1 MANVVR
7 LGDSG
12 KMQEIKIAEA
22 VRHPEYREGIMQHD
36 IALLRLQSK
45 VELDSTVVPACLWNN
60 EDLKFHVMDLVS
72 WSGSDA
78 SDVVKT
84 QVRPTLDG
92 CDRMQSTGLCVES
105 TELDSCL
112 DGGFLQVPLNHNGKV
127 TPFVVAIGAPS
138 NVSCQKST
146 PTPYTK
152 VSSYVQ
158 WIVSTIQASGEP
170 AWEWKFKEAECALRY
185 VHLRQYQKQVLID
198 QTDSLDVVTPARRR
212 LEPRYTDAMVEI
224 RYGGYSVSREDC
236 YGLIID
242 EDTVLT
248 LAQCTTNHGK
258 RATFVMYMGNER
270 NTVVKHYNHPGY
282 REGQYYNNIGL
293 LKVRSRFVFFGSFVP
308 FCIWHESDLADSIVE
323 LTGHGRRDLN
333 YFSLHNA
340 SVDVFEPQNFQLVA
354 RANVLPINKCSYPEE
369 FSSNLS
375 NGLTGEHLCFGNEA
389 YLVPETCQQ
398 AAGGPIGGKKF
409 KFNKQFR
416 YAYALNS
423 FGRDCGFGRAAVGV
437 RLSSHIGWLQS
448 VLLPDYRK
456 DSGSVHFLHS
466 ELEENDTCRHVDGA
480 AGLCV
485 EATRCPKI
493 RYDFSAN
500 RRVVFCQTSTV
511 VCCPYEN
518 MVNETTAS
526 GRELD
531 ECADRIKASCGNT
544 NEAQFDSGYITEPN
558 LVEVGWRGIGDTKA
572 QWSCKGTL
580 ITSNAVLASAK
591 CLQQQSFAPS
601 VIRLGLYEAAP
612 VVNVEETI
620 LHPEF
625 DVASG
630 KNNIALI
637 KMRDAID
644 RSTIAIHPACLWKN
658 QTHTPFEMIQP
669 VINGTTDSYVYPT
682 AMYNRDCEA
691 LEEGLSSNQL
701 CVDVQPHDTKVSLGD
716 LLFWSEVMDDGTQVQ
731 YLVGIMSHVTAGDHT
746 VNVHSRISSYV
757 GWIKSML

>member
-1 MANVVR
+1 MLCIQQSVVIVVALLLNRFSNGDRTFMSYMENELNRKQTMMPNVRESLDDCHMRYYKHSLVESSYPVFQRPHQKMSDFPHLGRIGWTNTDGTVRWNCSGTLVWENFILTSARCTSDGNSMAPDVVR

-60 EDLKFHVMDLVS
+60 EDLKFHVMDL
-72 WSGSDA
+72 
-78 SDVVKT
+78 
-84 QVRPTLDG
+84 
-92 CDRMQSTGLCVES
+92 
-105 TELDSCL
+105 
-112 DGGFLQVPLNHNGKV
+112 
-127 TPFVVAIGAPS
+127 
-138 NVSCQKST
+138 
-146 PTPYTK
+146 
-152 VSSYVQ
+152 
-158 WIVSTIQASGEP
+158 
-170 AWEWKFKEAECALRY
+170 
-185 VHLRQYQKQVLID
+185 YQKQVLID

-466 ELEENDTCRHVDGA
+466 ELEENDTCRHVD
-480 AGLCV
+480 
-485 EATRCPKI
+485 
-493 RYDFSAN
+493 D
-500 RRVVFCQTSTV
+500 
-511 VCCPYEN
+511 
-518 MVNETTAS
+518 
-526 GRELD
+526 
-531 ECADRIKASCGNT
+531 
-544 NEAQFDSGYITEPN
+544 
-558 LVEVGWRGIGDTKA
+558 
-572 QWSCKGTL
+572 
-580 ITSNAVLASAK
+580 
-591 CLQQQSFAPS
+591 
-601 VIRLGLYEAAP
+601 
-612 VVNVEETI
+612 
-620 LHPEF
+620 
-625 DVASG
+625 
-630 KNNIALI
+630 
-637 KMRDAID
+637 
-644 RSTIAIHPACLWKN
+644 
-658 QTHTPFEMIQP
+658 
-669 VINGTTDSYVYPT
+669 GTTDSYVYPT

-746 VNVHSRISSYV
+746 VNVHSRISSYYKYGKTSMIKPAFGQPTYLREFAHMAAI
-757 GWIKSML
+757 GWTQPDGTITWNCGGSLIWENYILTAAHCVEDAQQNAPDVARFGDLDLFNATDDQYAQQLKIVEIIRHPEHRHRNRYHDIALMRLEREVV